1 MVYSLRISW
10 VNSRRPVSS
19 YSSFAM
25 GSLASFLVPGVP
37 GIQGGHQAA
46 DADFHGAQVGNVVDF
61 QLGIQLSGLLQNGAE
76 FIGGDGVHPAAEG
89 DQLDEGHVGLGADI
103 PGRVVHPG
111 VVGPLV
117 EHPAGLFVHVLEH
130 CVLSD
135 EDKAEGGDQVVDAV
149 VDLRVHVV
157 GLQKVC

>member
-1 MVYSLRISW
+1 M
-10 VNSRRPVSS
+10 
-19 YSSFAM
+19 
-25 GSLASFLVPGVP
+25 
-37 GIQGGHQAA
+37 
-46 DADFHGAQVGNVVDF
+46 
-61 QLGIQLSGLLQNGAE
+61 
-76 FIGGDGVHPAAEG
+76 
-89 DQLDEGHVGLGADI
+89 DEGHVGLGADI

-149 VDLRVHVV
+149 VDLRVDVIGTARHDTTKIFRPVSRA
-157 GLQKVC
+157 KEMYSSPFFCTSRRKSS